1 LSNKIK
7 DEKSDVTTSTGEI
20 QRIIR
25 EYLKNLYSNKS
36 ENLEEMGKFLDIY
49 DQQKLDKDDIK
60 HLNRLQTTK

>member
-25 EYLKNLYSNKS
+25 EYLKNLYANKS

-60 HLNRLQTTK
+60 HI

>member
-49 DQQKLDKDDIK
+49 DQQKLGKDDIK

>member
-60 HLNRLQTTK
+60 HLNRLQTIK

>member
-60 HLNRLQTTK
+60 HI